1 MSSHHKGKDI
11 GVLQSA
17 KIISYCTIVIL
28 APDTVMHNLPCGR
41 LHMIS
46 LGPVAGGNAAFSS
59 IWSPEQSVS
68 STSWGVHEGSW
79 TEILSRLYGL
89 NQQSILLNIVPYYL
103 FEWSQR

>member
-1 MSSHHKGKDI
+1 MPSHHKGKDI

-46 LGPVAGGNAAFSS
+46 LGPVAGVMLPS
-59 IWSPEQSVS
+59 
-68 STSWGVHEGSW
+68 
-79 TEILSRLYGL
+79 
-89 NQQSILLNIVPYYL
+89 VPYGVQSNQFL
-103 FEWSQR
+103 PHLGEFMKEVGLKF